1 MSRGMNEVMSRHSA
15 QSVRLEAQSSSEG
28 RWQTAV
34 WGTAIMTEPPSLYYA
49 EGKKPWNLKRTG
61 ELQGKT
67 SLGVMTLSSALSAVT
82 QWQPSSTALTY
93 YISG

>member
-1 MSRGMNEVMSRHSA
+1 MSGGMNEVMSRHSA
-15 QSVRLEAQSSSEG
+15 QSVRLQAQSSSEG

-34 WGTAIMTEPPSLYYA
+34 WGTAIMTEPSLYFA
-49 EGKKPWNLKRTG
+49 EGKNPWNLKRTG
-61 ELQGKT
+61 EFQGKT
-67 SLGVMTLSSALSAVT
+67 SLGVMTLSSTLSAMT